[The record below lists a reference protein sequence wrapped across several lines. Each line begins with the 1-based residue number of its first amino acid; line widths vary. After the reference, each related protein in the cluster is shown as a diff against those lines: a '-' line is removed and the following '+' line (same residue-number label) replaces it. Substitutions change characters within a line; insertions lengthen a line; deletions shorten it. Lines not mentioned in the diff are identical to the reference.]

1 MAFMSQNEQKPKRNP
16 LMDYY
21 SKLTPEERRAQG
33 VRAGKASAEAK
44 RKYRTQRELLSLI
57 LSSPIGD
64 KEKAK
69 KLKEAGFP
77 ATYGGAMALAATAKA
92 VDGDIEAA
100 RFVRDTVGEK
110 PTESYQMSVTDKPV
124 KSLDLTQLTDEELE
138 AMVASRLPDEK

>member
-1 MAFMSQNEQKPKRNP
+1 MSQNEQKPKRNP
-16 LMDYY
+16 LMEYY
-21 SKLTPEERRAQG
+21 SQLSPEQRTEQCRK
-33 VRAGKASAEAK
+33 AGIAGREAR

-57 LSSPIGD
+57 LSSPIDD

-77 ATYGGAMALAATAKA
+77 ATYGGAMAFAATAKA

-110 PTESYQMSVTDKPV
+110 PTESYQMNVTDKPV

-138 AMVASRLPDEK
+138 AMVASRLPDDK

>member
-1 MAFMSQNEQKPKRNP
+1 MSQNEQKSKRNP
-16 LMDYY
+16 LMEYY
-21 SKLTPEERRAQG
+21 SQLSPEQRTEQCRK
-33 VRAGKASAEAK
+33 AGIAGREAR

-57 LSSPIGD
+57 LSSPIDD

-77 ATYGGAMALAATAKA
+77 ATYGGAMAFAATAKA

-110 PTESYQMSVTDKPV
+110 PTESYQMNVTDKPV

>member
-1 MAFMSQNEQKPKRNP
+1 MSQNEQKPKRNP
-16 LMDYY
+16 LMEDY
-21 SKLTPEERRAQG
+21 SQLSPEQRTEQCRK
-33 VRAGKASAEAK
+33 AGIAGREAR

-57 LSSPIGD
+57 LSSPIDD

-77 ATYGGAMALAATAKA
+77 ATYGGAMAFAATAKA

-110 PTESYQMSVTDKPV
+110 PTESYQMNVTDKPV
-124 KSLDLTQLTDEELE
+124 KSLDLTQLTDEERE

>member
-1 MAFMSQNEQKPKRNP
+1 MSQNEQKPKRTP
-16 LMDYY
+16 LMEYY
-21 SKLTPEERRAQG
+21 SQLSPEQRTEQCRK
-33 VRAGKASAEAK
+33 AGIAGREAR

-57 LSSPIGD
+57 LSSPIDD

-77 ATYGGAMALAATAKA
+77 ATYGGAMAFAATAKA

-110 PTESYQMSVTDKPV
+110 PTESYQMNVTDKPV

>member
-1 MAFMSQNEQKPKRNP
+1 MPQNEQKSKRNP
-16 LMDYY
+16 LMEYY

-57 LSSPIGD
+57 LSAPIGD

-69 KLKEAGFP
+69 KLKEEGFP
-77 ATYGGAMALAATAKA
+77 ATYGGAMAFAATVKA

-110 PTESYQMSVTDKPV
+110 PTESYQMNVTDKPV

-138 AMVASRLPDEK
+138 AMVASRLPEKK

>member
-1 MAFMSQNEQKPKRNP
+1 MSQNEQKHKRNP
-16 LMDYY
+16 LMEYY
-21 SKLTPEERRAQG
+21 SQLTPEQRTEQCRK
-33 VRAGKASAEAK
+33 AGIAGREAR

-57 LSSPIGD
+57 LSSPIDD

-77 ATYGGAMALAATAKA
+77 ATYGGAMAFAATAKA

-110 PTESYQMSVTDKPV
+110 PTESYQMNVTDKPV

>member
-1 MAFMSQNEQKPKRNP
+1 MLKKGQSPNHNALLN
-16 LMDYY
+16 YY

-33 VRAGKASAEAK
+33 IRASKASAEAK

-57 LSSPIGD
+57 LSAPVADES
-64 KEKAK
+64 KAK
-69 KLKEAGFP
+69 TLKESGFP
-77 ATYGGAMALAATAKA
+77 ATYGGAMAFAATAKA

-100 RFVRDTVGEK
+100 RYVRDTVGEK
-110 PTESYQMSVTDKPV
+110 PTESYQMNVTDKPV

>member
-1 MAFMSQNEQKPKRNP
+1 MSQNEQKPKRNP
-16 LMDYY
+16 LMEYY
-21 SKLTPEERRAQG
+21 SQLTPEQRTEQCRK
-33 VRAGKASAEAK
+33 AGIAGREAR

-57 LSSPIGD
+57 LSSPIDD

-77 ATYGGAMALAATAKA
+77 ATYGGAMAFAATAKA

-110 PTESYQMSVTDKPV
+110 PTESYQMNVTDKPV

>member
-1 MAFMSQNEQKPKRNP
+1 MSQNEQKPKRNP
-16 LMDYY
+16 LMEYY
-21 SKLTPEERRAQG
+21 AQLTPEQRTEQCRK
-33 VRAGKASAEAK
+33 AGIAGREAR
-44 RKYRTQRELLSLI
+44 RKYRTQRELRSLI
-57 LSSPIGD
+57 LSSPIDD

-77 ATYGGAMALAATAKA
+77 ATYGGAMAFAATAKA

-110 PTESYQMSVTDKPV
+110 PTESYQMNVTDKPV

>member
-1 MAFMSQNEQKPKRNP
+1 MSQNEQKPKRNP
-16 LMDYY
+16 LMEYY
-21 SKLTPEERRAQG
+21 AQLTPEHRTEQCRK
-33 VRAGKASAEAK
+33 AGIAGREAR

-57 LSSPIGD
+57 LSSPIDD

-77 ATYGGAMALAATAKA
+77 ATYGGAMAFAATAKA

-110 PTESYQMSVTDKPV
+110 PTESYQMNVTDKPV

>member
-1 MAFMSQNEQKPKRNP
+1 MSQNEQKPKRNP
-16 LMDYY
+16 LMEYY
-21 SKLTPEERRAQG
+21 AQRTPEQRTEQG
-33 VRAGKASAEAK
+33 RKAGIAGREAR

-57 LSSPIGD
+57 LSSPLGD

-69 KLKEAGFP
+69 TLKEAGFP
-77 ATYGGAMALAATAKA
+77 ATYGGAMAFAATAKA

-110 PTESYQMSVTDKPV
+110 PTESYQMNVTDKPV

>member
-1 MAFMSQNEQKPKRNP
+1 MSQNEQKPKRNA
-16 LMDYY
+16 LMEYY
-21 SKLTPEERRAQG
+21 AQLTPEQRTEQCRK
-33 VRAGKASAEAK
+33 AGIAGREAR

-57 LSSPIGD
+57 LSSPID
-64 KEKAK
+64 DEEKAK

-77 ATYGGAMALAATAKA
+77 ATYGGAMAFAATAKA

-110 PTESYQMSVTDKPV
+110 PTESYQMNVTDKPV

>member
-1 MAFMSQNEQKPKRNP
+1 MSQNEQKPKRNP
-16 LMDYY
+16 LMEYY
-21 SKLTPEERRAQG
+21 SQLSPEQRTEQCRK
-33 VRAGKASAEAK
+33 AGIAGREAR

-57 LSSPIGD
+57 LSSPIED

-77 ATYGGAMALAATAKA
+77 ATYGGAMAFAATAKA

-110 PTESYQMSVTDKPV
+110 PTESYQMNVTDKPV

>member
-1 MAFMSQNEQKPKRNP
+1 MSQNEQKPKRNP
-16 LMDYY
+16 LMEYY
-21 SKLTPEERRAQG
+21 SQLSPEQRTEQCRK
-33 VRAGKASAEAK
+33 AGIAGREAR

-57 LSSPIGD
+57 LSSPIDD

-77 ATYGGAMALAATAKA
+77 ATYGGAMAFAATAKA

-110 PTESYQMSVTDKPV
+110 PTESYQMNVTDKPV

>member
-1 MAFMSQNEQKPKRNP
+1 MSQNEQNPKRNP
-16 LMDYY
+16 LMEYY
-21 SKLTPEERRAQG
+21 SQLSPEQRTEQCRK
-33 VRAGKASAEAK
+33 AGIAGREAR

-57 LSSPIGD
+57 LSSPIDD

-77 ATYGGAMALAATAKA
+77 ATYGGAMAFAATAKA

-110 PTESYQMSVTDKPV
+110 PTESYQMNVTDKPV

>member
-1 MAFMSQNEQKPKRNP
+1 MSQNEQKPKRNP
-16 LMDYY
+16 LMEYY
-21 SKLTPEERRAQG
+21 SQLSPEQRTEQCRK
-33 VRAGKASAEAK
+33 AGIAGREAR

-57 LSSPIGD
+57 LSSPIDD

-77 ATYGGAMALAATAKA
+77 ATYGGAMAFAATAKA

-110 PTESYQMSVTDKPV
+110 PTESYQMNVTDKPV
-124 KSLDLTQLTDEELE
+124 RSLDLTQLTDEELE

>member
-1 MAFMSQNEQKPKRNP
+1 MSQNEQKNKRNP
-16 LMDYY
+16 LMEYY
-21 SKLTPEERRAQG
+21 SQLTPEQRTEQCRK
-33 VRAGKASAEAK
+33 AGIAGREAR

-57 LSSPIGD
+57 LSSPIDD

-77 ATYGGAMALAATAKA
+77 ATYGGAMAFAATAKA

-110 PTESYQMSVTDKPV
+110 PTESYQMNVTDKPV

>member
-1 MAFMSQNEQKPKRNP
+1 MSQNEQKPKRNA
-16 LMDYY
+16 LMEYY
-21 SKLTPEERRAQG
+21 SQLSPEQRTEQCRK
-33 VRAGKASAEAK
+33 AGIAGREAR

-57 LSSPIGD
+57 LSSPIDD

-77 ATYGGAMALAATAKA
+77 ATYGGAMAFAATAKA

-110 PTESYQMSVTDKPV
+110 PTESYQMNVTDKPV

>member
-1 MAFMSQNEQKPKRNP
+1 MSQNEQKPKRNP

-57 LSSPIGD
+57 LSSPLDD

-69 KLKEAGFP
+69 RLKEAGLP
-77 ATYGGAMALAATAKA
+77 ATYGGAMAFAATAKA

-110 PTESYQMSVTDKPV
+110 PTESYQMNVTDKPV

>member
-1 MAFMSQNEQKPKRNP
+1 MSQNEQKPKRNP
-16 LMDYY
+16 LMEYY
-21 SKLTPEERRAQG
+21 SQLSPEQRTEQCRK
-33 VRAGKASAEAK
+33 AGIAGREAR

-57 LSSPIGD
+57 LSSPIDD

-69 KLKEAGFP
+69 KLKDAGFP
-77 ATYGGAMALAATAKA
+77 ATYGGAMAFAATAKA

-110 PTESYQMSVTDKPV
+110 PTESYQMNVTDKPV

>member
-1 MAFMSQNEQKPKRNP
+1 MSQNEQKPKRNP
-16 LMDYY
+16 LMEYY
-21 SKLTPEERRAQG
+21 AKLTPEQRTEQCRK
-33 VRAGKASAEAK
+33 AGIAGREAR

-57 LSSPIGD
+57 LSAPIGD

-69 KLKEAGFP
+69 KLKEEGFP
-77 ATYGGAMALAATAKA
+77 ATYGGAMAFAATVKA

-110 PTESYQMSVTDKPV
+110 PTESYQMNVTDKPV

>member
-1 MAFMSQNEQKPKRNP
+1 MSQNEQKPKRNP
-16 LMDYY
+16 LMEYY
-21 SKLTPEERRAQG
+21 SQLSPEQRTEQCRK
-33 VRAGKASAEAK
+33 AGIAGREAR

-57 LSSPIGD
+57 LSAPIGD

-77 ATYGGAMALAATAKA
+77 ATYGGAMAFAATAKA

-110 PTESYQMSVTDKPV
+110 PTESYQMNVTDKPV

>member
-1 MAFMSQNEQKPKRNP
+1 MAFVSQNEQKPKRNP
-16 LMDYY
+16 LMEYY
-21 SKLTPEERRAQG
+21 SQLSPEQRTEQCRK
-33 VRAGKASAEAK
+33 AGIAGREAR

-77 ATYGGAMALAATAKA
+77 ATYGGAMAFAATAKA

-110 PTESYQMSVTDKPV
+110 PTESYQMNVTDKPV

>member
-1 MAFMSQNEQKPKRNP
+1 MSQNEQKSKRNP
-16 LMDYY
+16 LMEYY
-21 SKLTPEERRAQG
+21 SQLSPEQRTEQCRK
-33 VRAGKASAEAK
+33 AGIAGREAR

-57 LSSPIGD
+57 LSSPIDD

-69 KLKEAGFP
+69 KLKEEGFP
-77 ATYGGAMALAATAKA
+77 ATYGGAMAFAATAKA

-110 PTESYQMSVTDKPV
+110 PTESYQMNVTDKPV

>member
-1 MAFMSQNEQKPKRNP
+1 MSQNEQKPKRNP
-16 LMDYY
+16 LMEYY
-21 SKLTPEERRAQG
+21 SQLSPEQRTEQCRK
-33 VRAGKASAEAK
+33 AGIAGREAR

-57 LSSPIGD
+57 LSSPIDD

-77 ATYGGAMALAATAKA
+77 ATYGGAMAFAATAKA

-100 RFVRDTVGEK
+100 RFVRDTGGEK
-110 PTESYQMSVTDKPV
+110 PTESYQMNVTDKPV

>member
-1 MAFMSQNEQKPKRNP
+1 MSQNEQKPRRNP
-16 LMDYY
+16 LMEYY
-21 SKLTPEERRAQG
+21 SQLSPEQRTEQCRK
-33 VRAGKASAEAK
+33 AGIAGREAR

-57 LSSPIGD
+57 LSSPIDD

-77 ATYGGAMALAATAKA
+77 ATYGGAMAFAATAKA

-110 PTESYQMSVTDKPV
+110 PTESYQMNVTDKPV

>member
-1 MAFMSQNEQKPKRNP
+1 MSQNEQKNKRNP
-16 LMDYY
+16 LMEYY
-21 SKLTPEERRAQG
+21 SQLSPEQRTEQCRK
-33 VRAGKASAEAK
+33 AGIAGREAR

-57 LSSPIGD
+57 LSSPID
-64 KEKAK
+64 DREKAK

-77 ATYGGAMALAATAKA
+77 ATYGGAMAFAATAKA

-110 PTESYQMSVTDKPV
+110 PTESYQMNVTDKPV

>member
-1 MAFMSQNEQKPKRNP
+1 MLQNGQKHNHNA
-16 LMDYY
+16 LQEYY
-21 SKLTPEERRAQG
+21 AKLTPEERTALGRKAG
-33 VRAGKASAEAK
+33 AAGKEAR
-44 RKYRTQRELLSLI
+44 RKYKSQRELLALI
-57 LSSPIGD
+57 LSSPIDD

-77 ATYGGAMALAATAKA
+77 ATFGGAMAFAATAKA